1 MKEVFI
7 YKVKQNN
14 QSKLRNKL
22 LKNVNI
28 LIHLYSVYFIYCIQ
42 LLKRVPVN
50 MVKQMWFLSTL
61 VFAQQLTWLK
71 KKTCWHLHPSWELSY
86 FCPDIVS
93 DPHIHIYNVQWIWKF
108 TYMRFMAF
116 NTYMSTEIYF
126 ILYLRVLLTVITLY
140 LSVWWC
146 VKWLGI
152 GYTL

>member
-1 MKEVFI
+1 MWTSLYIFIVFI
-7 YKVKQNN
+7 LFTVSSYWKG
-14 QSKLRNKL
+14 
-22 LKNVNI
+22 
-28 LIHLYSVYFIYCIQ
+28 YQ
-42 LLKRVPVN
+42 LTWLNRCD
-50 MVKQMWFLSTL
+50 LL